1 MIHWPDLYLDQ
12 MSWRNRADQY
22 ARRRLLVDPE
32 GEEAPTGSNCV
43 CLHIEWSGEGLP
55 TSKRQQPDIPPLG
68 RDARFWWK
76 LMTMEMLL
84 ISMMKLK
91 MLMMLTITPKMVT
104 LRKQGTS
111 LLRVMESSKESPW
124 DISPRA
130 HNPHFRSPRHRYH
143 SQYLGNLEH
152 SLLEKNLKNGANAMI
167 LWLMMMIKKKKKI
180 TTV

>member
-1 MIHWPDLYLDQ
+1 MIYLPDLYLDE
-12 MSWRNRADQY
+12 MSSRNRADQY

-55 TSKRQQPDIPPLG
+55 TSKGRPDIPPLG

-84 ISMMKLK
+84 ISKMKLM
-91 MLMMLTITPKMVT
+91 MLRMLTITPKMIT

-111 LLRVMESSKESPW
+111 LLRVMESSKESP
-124 DISPRA
+124 
-130 HNPHFRSPRHRYH
+130 
-143 SQYLGNLEH
+143 
-152 SLLEKNLKNGANAMI
+152 
-167 LWLMMMIKKKKKI
+167 
-180 TTV
+180 